1 MAVFSRVSGSGRS
14 SSAFKYFQNAPDGPN
29 RSRHFPTKCKNLGI
43 SLEREENKGARPE
56 DAGSRRQE
64 LISVCVFWRS
74 AAVPG
79 PTSPGKFHPGGNTRG
94 AHRPSGMLPNS
105 EEPGCPGDAEPGG
118 SKVALVAICPS
129 RRLPPSSRSA
139 GRTGLP
145 LPAVPPGGPD
155 PAAGPGA
162 AGAPRCTPGTLPGPA
177 GAPRG
182 AKTPPPGCS
191 AGGGHAALQSGRR
204 NPTFHPR
211 LVAVPHARAGA
222 APRGRRGWESSSG
235 RGDAGARGARL
246 RLAAGESAMQGAG
259 GRQARPGRRSA
270 GG

>member
-1 MAVFSRVSGSGRS
+1 MFSRVGCSGRS
-14 SSAFKYFQNAPDGPN
+14 SSAFKYSQKAPDGPDH
-29 RSRHFPTKCKNLGI
+29 SRHLPTKCKNLGI
-43 SLEREENKGARPE
+43 FLEWEENKGARPE
-56 DAGSRRQE
+56 DARSRRQE

-79 PTSPGKFHPGGNTRG
+79 PTSPGKFHPGGNTRC
-94 AHRPSGMLPNS
+94 AHHPSGMLPNS
-105 EEPGCPGDAEPGG
+105 GEPGCPGDAEPGG
-118 SKVALVAICPS
+118 SKVALVEIRPS

-145 LPAVPPGGPD
+145 SPAVPPGGPD

-162 AGAPRCTPGTLPGPA
+162 AEAPRCTPGTLPGPS

-191 AGGGHAALQSGRR
+191 AGGGRAALQSAPR
-204 NPTFHPR
+204 NPRFHPK
-211 LVAVPHARAGA
+211 LVAVLHARAGA
-222 APRGRRGWESSSG
+222 APRGRRGWDSSSG
-235 RGDAGARGARL
+235 RGDAGARGARPG
-246 RLAAGESAMQGAG
+246 LAPGESAMQGAG
-259 GRQARPGRRSA
+259 GRQARPGRRNA